1 MMDAGCYCLHV
12 LRTLGGPV
20 AQAAGVAAL
29 PEVVGATATMA
40 PASTVRGIASSSGV
54 VLTWLHQLALT

>member
-20 AQAAGVAAL
+20 AWAAGVTAL

-40 PASTVRGIASSSGV
+40 PASTVRGIAFSRLASSSHAF
-54 VLTWLHQLALT
+54 TSQP